1 MARVALFDT
10 NLSSLPLQQYLVE
23 QGHEVFVIGGNGQ
36 DYLARSVPNHILLDY
51 SDVPAALA
59 LVDEL
64 GIEFIVP
71 GCNDRSYQT
80 CAEIAAVRDFPGID
94 SVAVTHTINNKQAFR
109 QFAKGLNIPIPTL
122 WPSDDLPSNRALIVK
137 PVDAYSGRG
146 ITILRAV
153 TGTRLADAI
162 ALAQQFSKS
171 GHYLVEDYVEGQLY
185 SHTAFIADG
194 QIINDHIVEEH
205 GSANPFT
212 VDTSCVRYDLSPDIL
227 SAIRVNIT
235 DMAHAL
241 NLGDGLVHTQFIVQ
255 DERYWFIEVTRRCPG
270 DLYSLLIQLSTGIA
284 YGENYARPFLGQAFD
299 FSPRSLARRP
309 IMRHTLSQPIE
320 QGLSAISFEHPLKI
334 ERFYPLSQAG
344 DLVAGSPFG
353 RIGLLFAD
361 AQTQEDLDALMTR
374 TVQRNL
380 YSIIPT

>member
-1 MARVALFDT
+1 MTRVALFDT
-10 NLSSLPLQQYLVE
+10 NLSSLPLHQYLVE

-64 GIEFIVP
+64 GVEFIVP
-71 GCNDRSYQT
+71 GCNDRSYLT

-94 SVAVTHTINNKQAFR
+94 SVAVTDTINNKQAFR

-122 WPSDDLPSNRALIVK
+122 WPSEDLPTDRPLIVK
-137 PVDAYSGRG
+137 PVDAFSGRG
-146 ITILRAV
+146 ITILRKV
-153 TGTRLADAI
+153 TEGLLADAI

-194 QIINDHIVEEH
+194 QIQNDHIVEEH

-212 VDTSCVRYDLSPDIL
+212 VDISCVRYDLSPSIVE
-227 SAIRVNIT
+227 AIKGNIT
-235 DMAHAL
+235 DMAKAL
-241 NLGDGLVHTQFIVQ
+241 SLGDGLVHTQFIVQ
-255 DERYWFIEVTRRCPG
+255 EERYWFIEVTRRCPG
-270 DLYSLLIQLSTGIA
+270 DLYSQLIQLSTGTA
-284 YGENYARPFLGQAFD
+284 YAENYVRPFLGQGFD
-299 FSPRSLARRP
+299 FSPRSSANRP
-309 IMRHTLSQPIE
+309 ILRHTLSQPME
-320 QGLSAISFEHPLKI
+320 QGLSAISFEHPLRI

-361 AQTQEDLDALMTR
+361 AETQEGLDALMTR
-374 TVQRNL
+374 TVQRKL

>member
-10 NLSSLPLQQYLVE
+10 NLSSLPIHQYLVE

-36 DYLARSVPNHILLDY
+36 DYLARSVPNHSLLDY

-59 LVDEL
+59 LVDKL
-64 GIEFIVP
+64 GVEFIVP

-94 SVAVTHTINNKQAFR
+94 SVAVTDTINNKQAFR

-122 WPSDDLPSNRALIVK
+122 WPSDEPPTDRPLIVK

-146 ITILRAV
+146 ITILRSV
-153 TGTRLADAI
+153 TAKGLKDAI

-171 GHYLVEDYVEGQLY
+171 GHSLVEDYVEGQLY

-212 VDTSCVRYDLSPDIL
+212 VDTSCVRYDLSPTL
-227 SAIRVNIT
+227 LEAIRGNIT
-235 DMAHAL
+235 DMAKAL
-241 NLGDGLVHTQFIVQ
+241 SLGDGLVHTQFIMQ
-255 DERYWFIEVTRRCPG
+255 DEHYWFIEVTRRCPG
-270 DLYSLLIQLSTGIA
+270 DLYSLLIQFSTGIA
-284 YGENYARPFLGQAFD
+284 YAENYVRPFLGQEFD
-299 FSPRSLARRP
+299 FTPRSPARRP
-309 IMRHTLSQPIE
+309 ILRHTLSQPIE
-320 QGLSAISFEHPLKI
+320 QGLSAISFEYPLRI
-334 ERFYPLSQAG
+334 ERYYPLSQSG

-361 AQTQEDLDALMTR
+361 AESQGGLDDLMTR
-374 TVQRNL
+374 TVRRKL
-380 YSIIPT
+380 YSILST